1 MLLQLWRHMDGAM
14 AAATM
19 AFNVTRVDVGHTWD
33 DVSWVTR
40 FTTWGFFLSFSWRRR
55 WLSRWWWFLGWFHWY
70 TKTRLINWVEWET
83 QAWLNILFCCLV
95 WVEKSI
101 LESLKVRQID
111 WRWIIQ
117 QVASG
122 SQVTS
127 APEAGKSSTACF
139 HINSVTNI
147 IIISV
152 YSPHTQ
158 YTVYSVYLLVLITWW
173 PNRKKLADEWI
184 SDFSSPRSQ
193 CRQQGVELS
202 SGKTFVG
209 QLVHDVVARPQL
221 GTPW

>member
-1 MLLQLWRHMDGAM
+1 MQFNSMQYHAIPWYDRLAVVSHHISHLNMLGDAVARFWGGVTSSICHNSLCAHNVQACRCQWHNGCKNVMLLQLWRHMDGAM

-40 FTTWGFFLSFSWRRR
+40 FTTWGFFLPFSWRRR

-83 QAWLNILFCCLV
+83 QAWLNILFCCL

-101 LESLKVRQID
+101 LESSIVRQID

-122 SQVTS
+122 AQVTS
-127 APEAGKSSTACF
+127 APEAAKSSTACF
-139 HINSVTNI
+139 HIDNVTLSY
-147 IIISV
+147 SV
-152 YSPHTQ
+152 YS
-158 YTVYSVYLLVLITWW
+158 L
-173 PNRKKLADEWI
+173 
-184 SDFSSPRSQ
+184 
-193 CRQQGVELS
+193 
-202 SGKTFVG
+202 
-209 QLVHDVVARPQL
+209 
-221 GTPW
+221 